1 VSREGVK
8 VGRNE
13 KGRCESE
20 GGLVGGVVYSLVFS
34 FLPLQMFCFWL
45 FDIYKP
51 PEKKLLNDHAT
62 VP

>member
-20 GGLVGGVVYSLVFS
+20 GGVVGGVVYSLVFS

-45 FDIYKP
+45 LDI
-51 PEKKLLNDHAT
+51 
-62 VP
+62 